1 MLEMDVIQVR
11 GFRNIV
17 EGGKVT
23 GFQFRVR
30 STYYRGMWAVFAKT
44 GRTLFD
50 VHVGH
55 YWKPI
60 FSLGFVLL
68 SSGKRA
74 SCPRHRDAARQRA

>member
-30 STYYRGMWAVFAKT
+30 STYYRGMWLSLLRL
-44 GRTLFD
+44 GER
-50 VHVGH
+50 
-55 YWKPI
+55 
-60 FSLGFVLL
+60 FSM
-68 SSGKRA
+68 SM
-74 SCPRHRDAARQRA
+74 

>member
-30 STYYRGMWAVFAKT
+30 STYYRGMYC
-44 GRTLFD
+44 L
-50 VHVGH
+50 
-55 YWKPI
+55 
-60 FSLGFVLL
+60 
-68 SSGKRA
+68 
-74 SCPRHRDAARQRA
+74 C